1 MRRATLISALV
12 GQAPRPVR
20 RVTFLALAFLVIGQA
35 STPVLLAQQVVD
47 RIVARIEDDIIV
59 LSEVREL
66 GRFQQLVEGRSA
78 AGPKLLE
85 QLIEQWIV
93 STEAEAARFPHPAA
107 ADVDRELA
115 RLEQQSGGVEAFRGR
130 LQGLGLARDAVRR
143 QLARQLW
150 LTRYLDY
157 KFRPAARVDD
167 AQVERYYREELA
179 LGLAARGQKVP
190 PLADVREQVRELLI
204 QRDISQRAGRWLEET
219 RPRLRIEIQPG
230 ELNP

>member
-1 MRRATLISALV
+1 MRRAILMSALV
-12 GQAPRPVR
+12 GQASRPVR
-20 RVTFLALAFLVIGQA
+20 RSPFFALALFVICQA
-35 STPVLLAQQVVD
+35 WTPALLAQRVVD
-47 RIVARIEDDIIV
+47 RIVARIEDDIIM

-66 GRFQQLVEGRSA
+66 GRFQQLVQEQSA
-78 AGPKLLE
+78 AIPKLLE

-115 RLEQQSGGVEAFRGR
+115 RLEEQSRGAEAFRAR
-130 LQGLGLARDAVRR
+130 LRALGLSRETVRR
-143 QLARQLW
+143 QLERQLW
-150 LTRYLDY
+150 LSRYLDY
-157 KFRPAARVDD
+157 KFRPAAQVDD
-167 AQVERYYREELA
+167 AQVERYYREELVPD
-179 LGLAARGQKVP
+179 LVVRGQKAP

-204 QRDISQRAGRWLEET
+204 QRDITERASRWLEET

>member
-1 MRRATLISALV
+1 MRRAILISAL
-12 GQAPRPVR
+12 
-20 RVTFLALAFLVIGQA
+20 LVGQA
-35 STPVLLAQQVVD
+35 STPVQAARLSWATGQAWRPVPQRVVD

-66 GRFQQLVEGRSA
+66 GRFQQLVEERSA

-107 ADVDRELA
+107 AEVNRELA
-115 RLEQQSGGVEAFRGR
+115 RLEEQSGGTEAFRGR
-130 LQGLGLARDAVRR
+130 LRALGLSRGAVGR
-143 QLARQLW
+143 QLERQLW

-157 KFRPAARVDD
+157 KFRPAAQVDD
-167 AQVERYYREELA
+167 AQVERYYREDLA
-179 LGLAARGQKVP
+179 PGLAARGQKAP
-190 PLADVREQVRELLI
+190 PLADVREQVRELLT
-204 QRDISQRAGRWLEET
+204 QRDISQRASRWLEET

-230 ELNP
+230 ELNL

>member
-1 MRRATLISALV
+1 MRRAILISVL
-12 GQAPRPVR
+12 
-20 RVTFLALAFLVIGQA
+20 FLAPAPALW
-35 STPVLLAQQVVD
+35 AQQVVD
-47 RIVARIEDDIIV
+47 RIVARIEDDIIF

-66 GRFQQLVEGRSA
+66 GRFQQLVEGRSG
-78 AGPKLLE
+78 AGQKLLE

-93 STEAEAARFPHPAA
+93 STEAEAARFPRPAA

-115 RLEQQSGGVEAFRGR
+115 RLEEQSGGADSFRGR
-130 LQGLGLARDAVRR
+130 LRALRLTRDIVRR

-150 LTRYLDY
+150 LARYLDY
-157 KFRPAARVDD
+157 KFRPAAQVDD

-179 LGLAARGQKVP
+179 PSLTARGEKVP

-204 QRDISQRAGRWLEET
+204 QRDITARAGRWLEET
-219 RPRLRIEIQPG
+219 RPRLRIGIQPG

>member
-1 MRRATLISALV
+1 MLLLAV
-12 GQAPRPVR
+12 AP
-20 RVTFLALAFLVIGQA
+20 T
-35 STPVLLAQQVVD
+35 LLAQRVVD
-47 RIVARIEDDIIV
+47 RIVARIEDDIIM

-78 AGPKLLE
+78 AGQKLLE

-107 ADVDRELA
+107 SDVDRELA
-115 RLEQQSGGVEAFRGR
+115 RLEEQSGGAEAFRGR
-130 LQGLGLARDAVRR
+130 VQALGLSRDVVRR

-150 LTRYLDY
+150 LSRYLDY
-157 KFRPAARVDD
+157 KFRPAAQVDD
-167 AQVERYYREELA
+167 AQVERYYREELTP
-179 LGLAARGQKVP
+179 GLAARGQKAP
-190 PLADVREQVRELLI
+190 PLADVREQVRELLV